1 MVRAL
6 HDLLVCAAKKFP
18 NHIAIIGQ
26 DSELTYAELHRR
38 SAALT
43 QELLAAGINPET
55 PVGLSLPK
63 SPEAIIA
70 AYGIMMAGACYVP
83 IDPAAPADRA
93 VRIAENVEL
102 RAIVTTTDRLETLVN
117 AIAAARGHVIAFTPT
132 EPPEKLDFDSEARY
146 WYADKTHDCALPD
159 SDGSRSAY
167 ILHTSGSTGLP
178 KGVSISHEN
187 SLAFVDMAA
196 EFFAVTSND
205 RLCSQAPLHFDLS
218 VFDLYVACRQG
229 AAIVLIP
236 EYYSAFPKKMA
247 EAVEKYEITVWNS
260 VVSTLTLMME
270 SGKPEQARMS
280 SVRVVLFSGET
291 MPIKYLRML
300 RTHMPNAELFNGY
313 GQTEANTSTCY
324 RIDKIPDNHDW
335 RIPIGKP
342 FPGFEVFAM
351 DSAGKLIDEAEV
363 EGELYVRAGTVAHGY
378 WNNPQATAERFVRD
392 PRAPDDEVLVY
403 RTGDRVRLDNNG
415 DYLFVGRV
423 DNMIKSRGHRI
434 ELGDVDQALLSCPDV
449 AAAAAVAIPDP
460 VIGNRIL
467 AFVSAATGCQPD
479 EASILAHCKSQL
491 PAYMLPETVQIRTD
505 LPRTATG
512 KVDRRLLAESL

>member
-1 MVRAL
+1 
-6 HDLLVCAAKKFP
+6 
-18 NHIAIIGQ
+18 
-26 DSELTYAELHRR
+26 
-38 SAALT
+38 
-43 QELLAAGINPET
+43 
-55 PVGLSLPK
+55 LPK
-63 SPEAIIA
+63 SPDAVIA
-70 AYGIMMAGACYVP
+70 VYGIMMAGACYVP
-83 IDPAAPADRA
+83 IDLAAPVSRA
-93 VRIAENVEL
+93 VGIAENVEL
-102 RAIVTTTDRLETLVN
+102 SAIVTTTDRLGTLVK
-117 AIAAARGHVIAFTPT
+117 AIAVARGPIVAFTPT
-132 EPPEKLDFDSEARY
+132 EPPDTLDFDSDARY
-146 WYADKTHDCALPD
+146 WYSDKADYCRLPD
-159 SDGSRSAY
+159 SDGSWLAY

-178 KGVSISHEN
+178 KGVAISHEN
-187 SLAFVDMAA
+187 SLAFVDTVA
-196 EFFAVTSND
+196 EYFAVNSED

-260 VVSTLTLMME
+260 VVSALTLMME
-270 SGKPEQARMS
+270 SGKPEQAEMS
-280 SVRVVLFSGET
+280 RVRVVLFSGET

-324 RIDKIPDNHDW
+324 RIDKIPDNDDW

-363 EGELYVRAGTVAHGY
+363 EGELYVRADTVAQGY

-392 PRAPDDEVLVY
+392 PRAPDDEAFVY

-505 LPRTATG
+505 LPRTSTG